1 MNSYIIQSL
10 QIGFK
15 PNVKLCLLVLDSGIL
30 YLVFDVWQP
39 YTTHPV
45 TIRTSS
51 KPNLACSGKPALAMV
66 QDRMSSGESKD
77 APFGLPLHQA
87 LSSLLSTL
95 RPRRTMTFD
104 SLRLHNTII
113 SGIRSAGYEEPTP
126 IQAQAIPVVME
137 GRDLIALAQTGTG
150 KTAAFALPIME
161 RLITGERGHVRAA
174 IISPTRELA
183 EQTCQAFKD
192 LGVDT
197 GLRSVAV
204 YGGVSLDQQ
213 TSALRRGAE
222 IVVGC
227 PGRMLDLLWRGTLDF
242 THLEI
247 VVIDEADRMLDMG
260 FLPSVRD
267 VLQCILQS
275 RQTLLFSATMPDA
288 IRKLAQEFLKHPV
301 TVKIGRTMPAAT
313 VTHSLYSV
321 SEQMKTPLL
330 KRLLKTTET
339 RSVLVFTRTKFRAQ
353 KVTDQLR
360 ESGFR
365 AASLRGDMTQPQ
377 RQAAFDGFRDGTFK
391 ILVATD
397 IAARGIDVL
406 SISHVI
412 NYDMPDDT
420 DSYIHRIG
428 RTGRIE
434 HEGQAF
440 TFVTSRDERAVGDL
454 ERLLHTTIERR
465 AVEGFSNTSAS
476 SGIGPTPHPR
486 RRGFSSRKTHA
497 PAHR

>member
-1 MNSYIIQSL
+1 MN
-10 QIGFK
+10 
-15 PNVKLCLLVLDSGIL
+15 
-30 YLVFDVWQP
+30 
-39 YTTHPV
+39 
-45 TIRTSS
+45 
-51 KPNLACSGKPALAMV
+51 
-66 QDRMSSGESKD
+66 
-77 APFGLPLHQA
+77 
-87 LSSLLSTL
+87 
-95 RPRRTMTFD
+95 FD
-104 SLRLHNTII
+104 SLSLHKTII
-113 SGIRSAGYEEPTP
+113 SGIRSAGYDEPTP

-150 KTAAFALPIME
+150 KTAAFALPIMQ
-161 RLITGERGHVRAA
+161 RLIPKDRGHTRAA

-192 LGVDT
+192 LGIDT
-197 GLRSVAV
+197 GLRAVAV

-247 VVIDEADRMLDMG
+247 VVIDEADRMFDMG

-267 VLQCILQS
+267 VLQCILQQ

-288 IRKLAQEFLKHPV
+288 IRSLAQEFLKNPV

-339 RSVLVFTRTKFRAQ
+339 QSVLVFTRTKSRAQ

-440 TFVTSRDERAVGDL
+440 TFVTSRDERAVKDV
-454 ERLLHTTIERR
+454 ERLLKAPIQRR
-465 AVEGFSNTSAS
+465 TVEGFSNGGAS
-476 SGIGPTPHPR
+476 SLSDSARRPR
-486 RRGFSSRKTHA
+486 RRGTPTRRTRT
-497 PAHR
+497 PA